1 MHCPQCGF
9 DSCPGS
15 HYCNRCG
22 ETFQQPQADAAPPAR
37 IPKFVWVG
45 LTIIGLLALGFMVGI
60 FAWMSRG
67 SSRGRV
73 VMTTVSGSIK
83 APAAAVPTASSAP
96 SSPTSV
102 EAQKPL
108 TENSPEAANRE
119 RQRLKEYFRAT
130 IAAARPQLNLIG
142 SEITDLNSGYA
153 LWAIHEDFSRDSF
166 SRGDDAK
173 IVSAWMAQNRIELQ
187 KANIVR
193 VGLMGRGP
201 SSSFCWLELK

>member
-1 MHCPQCGF
+1 MQCPQCGF
-9 DSCPGS
+9 YGQPGAQ
-15 HYCNRCG
+15 YCNQCG
-22 ETFQQPQADAAPPAR
+22 GNFQQSQAAASPPAR
-37 IPKFVWVG
+37 ISKFVWVG

-67 SSRGRV
+67 PSRARV
-73 VMTTVSGSIK
+73 MMTTVSGSIK
-83 APAAAVPTASSAP
+83 AEAGAPVAFSSAP
-96 SSPTSV
+96 SSPTNV
-102 EAQKPL
+102 EAQKRL
-108 TENSPEAANRE
+108 AENPSEIASRE
-119 RQRLKEYFRAT
+119 RQRLKEYFRST
-130 IAAARPQLNLIG
+130 IAAARPQLNYIG
-142 SEITDLNSGYA
+142 SEITEMNSGYA
-153 LWAIHEDFSRDSF
+153 LWAIHEVFSRDSF

>member
-1 MHCPQCGF
+1 MQCPQCGF
-9 DSCPGS
+9 DNRHGS

-22 ETFQQPQADAAPPAR
+22 RTFQPSEAAGSPPAK
-37 IPKFVWVG
+37 IPKLVWVG

-67 SSRGRV
+67 PSRTRV
-73 VMTTVSGSIK
+73 MMTTVSGQVGVPVAA
-83 APAAAVPTASSAP
+83 APASSSAP

-102 EAQKPL
+102 EAPKRL
-108 TENSPEAANRE
+108 AVSPPEIANRE
-119 RQRLKEYFRAT
+119 RERLKEYFRST

-142 SEITDLNSGYA
+142 SEITEMNPGYA
-153 LWAIHEDFSRDSF
+153 LWAIHEVFSRDSF
-166 SRGDDAK
+166 SKEDDAK
-173 IVSAWMAQNRIELQ
+173 MVSAWMAQNRSELQ